1 MKIASIAT
9 ILFGSA
15 AAFTA
20 TTPFHHKTS
29 TVSNTF
35 LKAVEL
41 TPEPEGGEEL
51 TKVSETSLPG
61 SRMKNMGLVEED
73 NPDGD
78 IYNFWLT
85 AVANGDE
92 IKKLRIQTEKEASK
106 KANFPGFRKGQIP
119 PYAQPK
125 MTMFAIQEAVIKTC
139 EASLEAYGLQ
149 SLQGSQGEV
158 KVNEDMQEVCKGY
171 KLGND
176 IPFTATY
183 KGKFDEAV
191 QAASEEG
198 HDTAAMEDVVV
209 DVEAVAE

>member
-15 AAFTA
+15 AAFTT
-20 TTPFHHKTS
+20 TTPFHHETS

-41 TPEPEGGEEL
+41 TPEPEGGGEL

-73 NPDGD
+73 NSDGD

-139 EASLEAYGLQ
+139 A
-149 SLQGSQGEV
+149 
-158 KVNEDMQEVCKGY
+158 
-171 KLGND
+171 
-176 IPFTATY
+176 
-183 KGKFDEAV
+183 
-191 QAASEEG
+191 
-198 HDTAAMEDVVV
+198 
-209 DVEAVAE
+209 